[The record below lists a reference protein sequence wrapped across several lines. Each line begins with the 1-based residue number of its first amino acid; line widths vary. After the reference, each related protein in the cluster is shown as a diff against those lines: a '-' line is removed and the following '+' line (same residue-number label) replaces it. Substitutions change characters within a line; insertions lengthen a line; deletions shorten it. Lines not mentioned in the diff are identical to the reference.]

1 MSVLAYD
8 PWWKPKVVDAGAKV
22 DDRESFPN
30 KFCDVKNKRGVTA
43 LGGKQEV
50 FIQNCNT
57 FFRHIQASFSLL
69 CTPHTRIIIIIQP
82 VEEAASEADAV
93 RDGADVVSGL
103 AIVGRDTDAGGEN
116 SMKP

>member
-1 MSVLAYD
+1 MMSVLAYD

-22 DDRESFPN
+22 DDRESVPN

-69 CTPHTRIIIIIQP
+69 CTPHARI
-82 VEEAASEADAV
+82 
-93 RDGADVVSGL
+93 DGADVVSGL